1 MIRFE
6 ALWRMVSV
14 LTRSGPAGLLLGIA
28 GALAGVLTES
38 GPAGLL
44 VGAGAVAGVL
54 LVTVL
59 TASVLLG
66 GRVTVTGPGASRRW
80 LRERARRTGVPRY
93 RDPDADGRTRP
104 RGPTAALAAA

>member
-1 MIRFE
+1 MIWVE
-6 ALWRMVSV
+6 ALWRLVGV
-14 LTRSGPAGLLLGIA
+14 L
-28 GALAGVLTES
+28 LTES
-38 GPAGLL
+38 GPTGLL
-44 VGAGAVAGVL
+44 LGAGAVAGVL

-66 GRVTVTGPGASRRW
+66 GRAAVFTPGVSRRI
-80 LRERARRTGVPRY
+80 LRERARRTGIPRY

>member
-1 MIRFE
+1 VIWVE
-6 ALWRMVSV
+6 ALWRLVS
-14 LTRSGPAGLLLGIA
+14 
-28 GALAGVLTES
+28 VLTES
-38 GPAGLL
+38 GPTGLL
-44 VGAGAVAGVL
+44 LGAGAIAGVL

-66 GRVTVTGPGASRRW
+66 GRTAAVNPGASRRV

-104 RGPTAALAAA
+104 RGPTAAHAAA

>member
-1 MIRFE
+1 MIWFE
-6 ALWRMVSV
+6 ALWRLV
-14 LTRSGPAGLLLGIA
+14 
-28 GALAGVLTES
+28 GVLTES

-44 VGAGAVAGVL
+44 LGAGAVAGVL

-59 TASVLLG
+59 AASVLLG
-66 GRVTVTGPGASRRW
+66 GRITATTAGASPHL